1 MVKEVS
7 SSRDYE
13 LVPEHKFHVLAEK
26 VNEIAQNPL
35 ISAKSADKLHNL
47 MEASNSSILSLL
59 EVLQSLNHGA
69 SLDETEDAIL
79 TKHIKPLTSAV
90 HEVKAQNETIAN
102 GMVNII
108 DRLNDMSEE
117 IKNLRDFVTPK
128 QRLDTLPPLSGGP
141 APPTNSF
148 DMSSNNSFDMPSQS
162 MSSQSFDMPADNSM
176 SSMPPPMMESN
187 LPPPMGEIPPMR
199 GTPEKRKG
207 LFGK

>member
-47 MEASNSSILSLL
+47 MEASNTSILSLL
-59 EVLQSLNHGA
+59 EVLQSLSHGA
-69 SLDETEDAIL
+69 SIAETEDAIL
-79 TKHIKPLTSAV
+79 KKHISPLTHAV
-90 HEVKAQNETIAN
+90 HEVKAQNETIAS

-108 DRLNDMSEE
+108 DRLNDMHAEMKDLKE
-117 IKNLRDFVTPK
+117 FVTPK

-141 APPTNSF
+141 MPPSNSF
-148 DMSSNNSFDMPSQS
+148 DSAPMESHTFDSAPLGQQQSPPPMQDMS
-162 MSSQSFDMPADNSM
+162 
-176 SSMPPPMMESN
+176 PPPMMDAN
-187 LPPPMGEIPPMR
+187 LPPPMGEIPPMQ
-199 GTPEKRKG
+199 GMPEKRKSR
-207 LFGK
+207 FGR